1 MKTRNILVPIDFGK
15 ESKAGLAT
23 AIDIAS
29 QINAKIHL
37 LHIIDDSG
45 PSDFQP
51 DADMI
56 AKEANENRH
65 ERFMVEL
72 IGKKNQQLQSLII
85 NYDFGTLEVLSN
97 IEFGKYAE
105 TIERFLSKNPIDL
118 IVMGTTGETNIYEWF
133 TGNHAA
139 QTVRLAEVPVLAV
152 KDYQSIGLQSNLLLM
167 VELKDYSKEAIR
179 SISQFATL
187 LDMNVHIVYI
197 KTHAGLIS
205 DNVSEHIKTF
215 AENNNFKKFTTSVA
229 EIDGD
234 LDQINTLAKRVSADV
249 IACVS
254 EGDSGLIRF
263 IFGSDTEKIL
273 NETNLPVLAVSDK

>member
-1 MKTRNILVPIDFGK
+1 
-15 ESKAGLAT
+15 
-23 AIDIAS
+23 
-29 QINAKIHL
+29 
-37 LHIIDDSG
+37 
-45 PSDFQP
+45 
-51 DADMI
+51 
-56 AKEANENRH
+56 
-65 ERFMVEL
+65 
-72 IGKKNQQLQSLII
+72 
-85 NYDFGTLEVLSN
+85 
-97 IEFGKYAE
+97 
-105 TIERFLSKNPIDL
+105 
-118 IVMGTTGETNIYEWF
+118 
-133 TGNHAA
+133 
-139 QTVRLAEVPVLAV
+139 LAEVPVLAV

-215 AENNNFKKFTTSVA
+215 AKNNNFKKFTTSVA